1 MMKAIKKIALLLVV
15 LLVISPVIPAQA
27 GTVEKTT
34 NLIENDQLNSTD
46 WFDAEDATFIEDGKL
61 IVPADSFGNVRI
73 ISKTIAVEDTTYQT
87 LFSASAKLQIMELSE
102 NGKFIFAMG
111 LDSIEANSGEPGNI
125 EVEFTNNGGLQ
136 IGVTAYDENG
146 EASVLASPKK
156 LGIQLEELFALSVT
170 ATTDRKLSVSINNT
184 SVISLNGVE
193 GLEGRIGFLQVG
205 KSSAQFTQC
214 TAEFS
219 HYDRPEN
226 TNIFEDF
233 ETEIYNNNLFTTN
246 FISYVRYPAYIA
258 VEEFDGNNALHFY
271 NMKLGYFGT
280 KHTYSNF
287 EFTFDVPYYLRSNV
301 KDENGNTIEG
311 PTKEFVLSF
320 GDDALDFSGFGYAT
334 STEAIAFTSQ
344 RAYGMNHSPE
354 KFRVEYDKKGYFDPN
369 TNEGFSV
376 LLRVVDGHMELGM
389 KSLNAENFDIIA
401 EADYEDFRIGYIK
414 LWSVNEGNFVIDNI
428 KITNLDDTPNLT
440 NVEFKSAKFVSED
453 FSYQA
458 PELVFRP
465 QEQVNAD
472 NQTASGIL
480 WLPIIITASV
490 SAAVVLGSVV
500 VSVCTKKRKSK
511 EAA

>member
-1 MMKAIKKIALLLVV
+1 MKAIKKIALLLVV

-61 IVPADSFGNVRI
+61 IIPAEGYGNIRI
-73 ISKTIAVEDTTYQT
+73 ISKTLAVEDTTYQT
-87 LFSASAKLQIMELSE
+87 LFAVSAKLQIMDIPE
-102 NGKFIFAMG
+102 NDKFIFAMG
-111 LDSIEANSGEPGNI
+111 LDSIEANSAEPGNI
-125 EVEFTNNGGLQ
+125 EVEFTNNDGLQ

-156 LGIQLEELFALSVT
+156 LGIQPEELFTLSVT
-170 ATTDRKLSVSINNT
+170 ATTDRKVSISVNNN
-184 SVISLNGVE
+184 SVISLDGVE

-214 TAEFS
+214 TADFS

-233 ETEIYNNNLFTTN
+233 ETELYNNNLFTTN
-246 FISYVRYPAYIA
+246 FISGVRYPSYMA

-301 KDENGNTIEG
+301 KDENGKTIEG

-334 STEAIAFTSQ
+334 STEAISVTSQ
-344 RAYGMNHSPE
+344 KVYGMNHKPE
-354 KFRVEYDKKGYFDPN
+354 KFRVEHDKMGYYDPA

-376 LLRVVDGHMELGM
+376 LLRVVDGHMEFGM
-389 KSLNAENFDIIA
+389 KSLDAEEFDIIA
-401 EADYEDFRIGYIK
+401 EADYEDFRTGYVKI
-414 LWSVNEGNFVIDNI
+414 WSVNEGNFVIDNI
-428 KITNLDDTPNLT
+428 KITNLDENANLT
-440 NVEFKSAKFVSED
+440 DVEFKSAVFVSED
-453 FSYQA
+453 YDYQP
-458 PELVFRP
+458 PELEFRP
-465 QEQVNAD
+465 QEQID
-472 NQTASGIL
+472 NDNKNTKSVE
-480 WLPIIITASV
+480 WLPVMITASA
-490 SAAVVLGSVV
+490 SAVLVLCSAVISGCL
-500 VSVCTKKRKSK
+500 KKRKDK
-511 EAA
+511 EVA

>member
-1 MMKAIKKIALLLVV
+1 MKAIKKIALLLVV
-15 LLVISPVIPAQA
+15 LLVITPVIPAQA

-46 WFDAEDATFIEDGKL
+46 WFDAEDATYIEDGKL
-61 IVPADSFGNVRI
+61 IVPADGYGNIRI
-73 ISKTIAVEDTTYQT
+73 ISKTLAVEDSTYQT
-87 LFSASAKLQIMELSE
+87 LFAASAKLQIMDIPE
-102 NGKFIFAMG
+102 NDKFIFAMG

-125 EVEFTNNGGLQ
+125 EVEFTNNDGLQ

-146 EASVLASPKK
+146 EASVLVSPQK
-156 LGIQLEELFALSVT
+156 LGIQPEELFTLSAT
-170 ATTDRKLSVSINNT
+170 ATIDKKVSISINNAG
-184 SVISLNGVE
+184 VISLDGVE
-193 GLEGRIGFLQVG
+193 GLEGRIGFLQAG
-205 KSSAQFTQC
+205 KSSVQFTQC

-226 TNIFEDF
+226 TNISEDF
-233 ETEIYNNNLFTTN
+233 ETELYNNNLFTTN
-246 FISYVRYPAYIA
+246 FISNVRYPAYIA

-334 STEAIAFTSQ
+334 STEAISFTSQ
-344 RAYGMNHSPE
+344 RAYGMNHKPE
-354 KFRVEYDKKGYFDPN
+354 KFRVEYDEKGYFDPE

-389 KSLNAENFDIIA
+389 KSLDAEKFDIIA
-401 EADYEDFRIGYIK
+401 EADYEDFRTGYIK
-414 LWSVNEGNFVIDNI
+414 IWSVNEGNFVIDNI
-428 KITNLDDTPNLT
+428 KITNLDDHANLT
-440 NVEFKSAKFVSED
+440 DVEFKSAAFVSED
-453 FSYQA
+453 FDYQP
-458 PELVFRP
+458 PELEFRP
-465 QEQVNAD
+465 QDQINTENK
-472 NQTASGIL
+472 TANSVE
-480 WLPIIITASV
+480 WLPIIITASASV
-490 SAAVVLGSVV
+490 AVILCAAVISG
-500 VSVCTKKRKSK
+500 CMKKRKGK
-511 EAA
+511 EVA

>member
-1 MMKAIKKIALLLVV
+1 MKAIKKIALLLVV
-15 LLVISPVIPAQA
+15 LLVITPVIPAQA

-46 WFDAEDATFIEDGKL
+46 WFDAEDATYVEDGKL
-61 IVPADSFGNVRI
+61 IVPADGYGNIRI
-73 ISKTIAVEDTTYQT
+73 ISKTLAVEDSTYQT
-87 LFSASAKLQIMELSE
+87 LFAASAKLQIMDIPE
-102 NGKFIFAMG
+102 NDKFIFAMG

-125 EVEFTNNGGLQ
+125 EVEFTNNDGLQ
-136 IGVTAYDENG
+136 IGVTVYDENG
-146 EASVLASPKK
+146 EASVLVSPQK
-156 LGIQLEELFALSVT
+156 LGIQPEELFTLSAT
-170 ATTDRKLSVSINNT
+170 ATTDRKVSISINNAG
-184 SVISLNGVE
+184 VISLDGVE
-193 GLEGRIGFLQVG
+193 GLEGRIGFLQAG
-205 KSSAQFTQC
+205 KSSVQFTQC

-226 TNIFEDF
+226 TNISEDF
-233 ETEIYNNNLFTTN
+233 ETELYNNNLFTTN
-246 FISYVRYPAYIA
+246 FISNVRYPAYIA

-334 STEAIAFTSQ
+334 STEAISFTSK

-354 KFRVEYDKKGYFDPN
+354 KFRVEYDEKGYFDPE

-389 KSLNAENFDIIA
+389 KSLDAEKFDIIA
-401 EADYEDFRIGYIK
+401 QADYEDFRTGYIK
-414 LWSVNEGNFVIDNI
+414 IWSVNEGNFVIDNI
-428 KITNLDDTPNLT
+428 KITNLDENANLT
-440 NVEFKSAKFVSED
+440 DVEFKSAAFVSAD
-453 FSYQA
+453 YDYQP
-458 PELVFRP
+458 PELEFRP
-465 QEQVNAD
+465 QDQINTENK
-472 NQTASGIL
+472 TANSVE
-480 WLPIIITASV
+480 WLPIIITASASV
-490 SAAVVLGSVV
+490 AVILCAAVISG
-500 VSVCTKKRKSK
+500 CMKKRKGK
-511 EAA
+511 EVA

>member
-1 MMKAIKKIALLLVV
+1 MKAIKKIALLLVV

-46 WFDAEDATFIEDGKL
+46 WFDAEDASYIEDGKL
-61 IVPADSFGNVRI
+61 IIPAEGYGNIRI
-73 ISKTIAVEDTTYQT
+73 ISKTLAVEDTTYQT
-87 LFSASAKLQIMELSE
+87 LFAVSAKLQIMDIPE
-102 NGKFIFAMG
+102 NDKFIFAMG
-111 LDSIEANSGEPGNI
+111 LDSIEANSAEPGNI
-125 EVEFTNNGGLQ
+125 EVEFSNNGGLQ

-156 LGIQLEELFALSVT
+156 LGIQPEELFTLSVT
-170 ATTDRKLSVSINNT
+170 ATTDRKVSVSINNA

-214 TAEFS
+214 TADFS

-246 FISYVRYPAYIA
+246 FISGVRYPSYMA

-287 EFTFDVPYYLRSNV
+287 ELTFDVPYYLRSNV

-334 STEAIAFTSQ
+334 STEAISVTSQ
-344 RAYGMNHSPE
+344 KVYGMNHKPE
-354 KFRVEYDKKGYFDPN
+354 KFRVEHDKMGYYDPA

-376 LLRVVDGHMELGM
+376 LLRVVDGHMEFGM
-389 KSLNAENFDIIA
+389 KSLDAEEFDIIA
-401 EADYEDFRIGYIK
+401 EADYEDFRTGYVKI
-414 LWSVNEGNFVIDNI
+414 WSVNEGNFVIDNI
-428 KITNLDDTPNLT
+428 KITNLDENANLT
-440 NVEFKSAKFVSED
+440 DVEFKSAAFVSED
-453 FSYQA
+453 YDYQP
-458 PELVFRP
+458 PELEFRP
-465 QEQVNAD
+465 QEQID
-472 NQTASGIL
+472 NDNKNTKSVE
-480 WLPIIITASV
+480 WLPVMITASA
-490 SAAVVLGSVV
+490 SAVLVICSAVISGCL
-500 VSVCTKKRKSK
+500 KKRKDK
-511 EAA
+511 EVA

>member
-1 MMKAIKKIALLLVV
+1 MKAIKKIALLLVV
-15 LLVISPVIPAQA
+15 LLVIIPVIPAQA
-27 GTVEKTT
+27 GTMEKTV

-46 WFDAEDATFIEDGKL
+46 WFDAEDATYVEDGKL
-61 IVPADSFGNVRI
+61 IIPADGYGNVRI

-87 LFSASAKLQIMELSE
+87 LFVASAKLQIMELSE
-102 NGKFIFAMG
+102 NDKFIFAMG
-111 LDSIEANSGEPGNI
+111 LDSIEANSDEPGNI

-146 EASVLASPKK
+146 EASVLGSPKN
-156 LGIQLEELFALSVT
+156 LGIQLEELFTLSVT
-170 ATTDRKLSVSINNT
+170 ATTDRKVSISINNS
-184 SVISLNGVE
+184 SVFSLDGVE

-205 KSSAQFTQC
+205 NSGVQFTQC
-214 TAEFS
+214 SADFTQ
-219 HYDRPEN
+219 YDRPEN
-226 TNIFEDF
+226 TNIVEDF

-246 FISYVRYPAYIA
+246 LISSVRYPAYIA
-258 VEEFDGNNALHFY
+258 VEEFEGNSALHFY

-280 KHTYSNF
+280 KYTYSNF

-301 KDENGNTIEG
+301 KDENGKTIEG

-334 STEAIAFTSQ
+334 STEAIAFTSR

-354 KFRVEYDKKGYFDPN
+354 KFRVEYDNLGYFDPE

-389 KSLNAENFDIIA
+389 KSLEAEEFDIIA
-401 EADYEDFRIGYIK
+401 EADYEDFRVGYIK

-428 KITNLDDTPNLT
+428 KITNLDDNANLT
-440 NVEFKSAKFVSED
+440 DVEFESAAFISED
-453 FSYQA
+453 FDYQP
-458 PELVFRP
+458 PELEFRP
-465 QEQVNAD
+465 QEQ
-472 NQTASGIL
+472 TANDQKNTKPID
-480 WLPIIITASV
+480 WLPIIITAAVSV
-490 SAAVVLGSVV
+490 AVVACSAVISG
-500 VSVCTKKRKSK
+500 CRKKRKDK